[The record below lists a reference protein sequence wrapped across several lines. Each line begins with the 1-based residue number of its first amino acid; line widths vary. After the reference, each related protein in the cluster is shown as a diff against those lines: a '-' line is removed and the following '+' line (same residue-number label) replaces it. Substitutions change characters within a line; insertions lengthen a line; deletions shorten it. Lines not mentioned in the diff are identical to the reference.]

1 MYLMLLGFVIW
12 SFPNGSLYWKW
23 RRTLLDCWVSRAMDC
38 SCWNHVDF
46 DIPLRPDRVSPTRMN
61 GSKFRWRHQCSI
73 KGELGHKW
81 KHKRWNAALDIIT
94 HNWIPTMKEDSC
106 PTQFQ
111 KMWNAEKT
119 SLTNTFVLVVEV
131 ALGNTHMDL
140 RDQQPTSA
148 TIETDRS
155 SSAVY

>member
-1 MYLMLLGFVIW
+1 
-12 SFPNGSLYWKW
+12 
-23 RRTLLDCWVSRAMDC
+23 
-38 SCWNHVDF
+38 
-46 DIPLRPDRVSPTRMN
+46 
-61 GSKFRWRHQCSI
+61 
-73 KGELGHKW
+73 
-81 KHKRWNAALDIIT
+81 
-94 HNWIPTMKEDSC
+94 MKEDSC